1 MIKVKDLSIDSLQGT
16 INLVY
21 EDVKNNN
28 KIVDTLK
35 SKKVFEGKSGQVF
48 YRTTEELTYEIFV
61 GLGKFDELER
71 EQI

>member
-28 KIVDTLK
+28 KI
-35 SKKVFEGKSGQVF
+35 
-48 YRTTEELTYEIFV
+48 
-61 GLGKFDELER
+61 
-71 EQI
+71 